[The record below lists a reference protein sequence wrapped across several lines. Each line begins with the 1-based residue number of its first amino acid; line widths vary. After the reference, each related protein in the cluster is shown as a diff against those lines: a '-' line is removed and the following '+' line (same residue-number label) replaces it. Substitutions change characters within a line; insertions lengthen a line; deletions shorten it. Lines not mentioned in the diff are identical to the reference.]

1 MLAKAVL
8 CAAIISSACSV
19 PSQAQAASQQQ
30 DRSSPA
36 PGPEPAGA
44 TIAQAGGDTGQSAS
58 NASQTADQQPSPTP
72 DSRDRIY
79 YPGDTERLKP
89 LGVKLFKNILLDQK
103 ELWTSPLRM
112 KKKDVVW
119 WLGIPAIT
127 AALLV
132 TDNKTIDT
140 FENSKGQITW
150 GNHISNIGASYTLI
164 PLVAGFYG
172 YGVWKDQPK
181 AREVGVLGAQ
191 ALLDSLII
199 VEVLKPIAGRNRP
212 NSTEKAGDFFQ
223 GGASFPSGHS
233 IESWSLA
240 SVIAHEYSHSKIVPI
255 VVYSLASVVSLS
267 RFAGQQHFASD
278 IFLGGAMGWFIGR
291 YVYQTHVNHAIH
303 KHGWMRPQILPRF
316 DPGQRTYGVTL
327 AFGN

>member
-1 MLAKAVL
+1 LAIAL
-8 CAAIISSACSV
+8 PAFSIAA
-19 PSQAQAASQQQ
+19 QDQTASEQQ
-30 DRSSPA
+30 DTSSIA
-36 PGPEPAGA
+36 SDQAPAGPTA
-44 TIAQAGGDTGQSAS
+44 TQPDSGANSSGG
-58 NASQTADQQPSPTP
+58 QTPTP
-72 DSRDRIY
+72 TEDSRDRIY

-89 LGVKLFKNILLDQK
+89 LGIKLFKNILLDQK
-103 ELWTSPLRM
+103 ELWTSPFRM
-112 KKKDVVW
+112 KTKDLGW
-119 WLGIPAIT
+119 WLGIPAVT
-127 AALLV
+127 AALIV
-132 TDNKTIDT
+132 TDHKTIDT

-172 YGVWKDQPK
+172 YGVLRDQPK

-199 VEVLKPIAGRNRP
+199 VQILKPIAGRNRP

-223 GGASFPSGHS
+223 GGVSFPSGHA

-240 SVIAHEYSHSKIVPI
+240 SVIAHEYKHNKIVPI
-255 VVYSLASVVSLS
+255 VVYSLATVVSLS

-278 IFLGGAMGWFIGR
+278 IFFGAAAGWFIGR

-303 KHGWMRPQILPRF
+303 KHGWLRPQIIPRF
-316 DPGQRTYGVTL
+316 DPGQRLYGVTL

>member
-1 MLAKAVL
+1 MVVKAVL
-8 CAAIISSACSV
+8 CVAIVLRSLSV
-19 PSQAQAASQQQ
+19 PAYAQTSGGQPDQPPAKATIPQPDNDANQSAGQQQ
-30 DRSSPA
+30 NSP
-36 PGPEPAGA
+36 
-44 TIAQAGGDTGQSAS
+44 
-58 NASQTADQQPSPTP
+58 P

-79 YPGDTERLKP
+79 YAEDTERLKP

-103 ELWTSPLRM
+103 DLWTSPFRM
-112 KKKDVVW
+112 KKKDLVW
-119 WLGIPAIT
+119 WLGIPAVT
-127 AALLV
+127 AALIL

-150 GNHISNIGASYTLI
+150 GNHLSNIGASYTLI
-164 PLVAGFYG
+164 PLVCGFYG

-199 VEVLKPIAGRNRP
+199 VEILKPIAGRNRP

-223 GGASFPSGHS
+223 GGVSFPSGHS

-240 SVIAHEYSHSKIVPI
+240 SVIAHEYGHNKIVPI
-255 VVYSLASVVSLS
+255 VVYSLATVVSLS

-278 IFLGGAMGWFIGR
+278 IFFGGAMGWFIGR
-291 YVYQTHVNHAIH
+291 YVYQTHMDHAIH
-303 KHGWMRPQILPRF
+303 KHAWMKPQILPRF

>member
-1 MLAKAVL
+1 MLCKAVL
-8 CAAIISSACSV
+8 CAAIAFRSLSV
-19 PSQAQAASQQQ
+19 PAYALTTG
-30 DRSSPA
+30 
-36 PGPEPAGA
+36 GPPDQTPGA
-44 TIAQAGGDTGQSAS
+44 TIPQPDSDAKPSSGQ
-58 NASQTADQQPSPTP
+58 QQNPPA

-103 ELWTSPLRM
+103 DLWTSPFRM
-112 KKKDVVW
+112 KKKDLVW
-119 WLGIPAIT
+119 WLGIPAVT

-223 GGASFPSGHS
+223 GGASFPSGHA

-240 SVIAHEYSHSKIVPI
+240 SVIAHEYGHSKIVPI
-255 VVYSLASVVSLS
+255 VVYSLATVVSLS

-278 IFLGGAMGWFIGR
+278 IFFGGAMGWFIGR
-291 YVYQTHVNHAIH
+291 YVYQTHMDHAIH

>member
-1 MLAKAVL
+1 MLTKAVL
-8 CAAIISSACSV
+8 CAVIIFPSLSI
-19 PSQAQAASQQQ
+19 PSQAQTTSEQQNGN
-30 DRSSPA
+30 SIA
-36 PGPEPAGA
+36 PVQEPAGA
-44 TIAQAGGDTGQSAS
+44 TIAQASDNAGSGAGQA
-58 NASQTADQQPSPTP
+58 PSHTP

-89 LGVKLFKNILLDQK
+89 LGIKLFKNILLDQK
-103 ELWTSPLRM
+103 DLWTSPFRM
-112 KKKDVVW
+112 KKKDLFW
-119 WLGIPAIT
+119 WIGIPAVT
-127 AALLV
+127 AALIV

-150 GNHISNIGASYTLI
+150 GNHISKIGASYTLI

-199 VEVLKPIAGRNRP
+199 VEILKPIAGRNRP
-212 NSTEKAGDFFQ
+212 NSAEKGGDFFQ
-223 GGASFPSGHS
+223 GGVSFPSGHA

-240 SVIAHEYSHSKIVPI
+240 SVIAHEYGRTKAIPI
-255 VVYSLASVVSLS
+255 VVYSLATVVSLS

-278 IFLGGAMGWFIGR
+278 IFFGAAAGWFIGR
-291 YVYQTHVNHAIH
+291 YVYKTHMDHAIH
-303 KHGWMRPQILPRF
+303 KHGWMRPQILPKF
-316 DPGQRTYGVTL
+316 DPGQRMYGVTL

>member
-1 MLAKAVL
+1 MLTKAAL
-8 CAAIISSACSV
+8 CLAITLPALRIAA
-19 PSQAQAASQQQ
+19 QAQTIGEQQ
-30 DRSSPA
+30 DTSSIASDQTPGSAAQPDTDASRS
-36 PGPEPAGA
+36 AG
-44 TIAQAGGDTGQSAS
+44 Q
-58 NASQTADQQPSPTP
+58 DQKPIE
-72 DSRDRIY
+72 DARDRIY
-79 YPGDTERLKP
+79 YPGDTEHLKP

-103 ELWTSPLRM
+103 ELWTSPFRM
-112 KKKDVVW
+112 KKKDLGW
-119 WLGIPAIT
+119 WIGIPAIT
-127 AALLV
+127 AALIV

-233 IESWSLA
+233 IESWALA
-240 SVIAHEYSHSKIVPI
+240 SVIAHEYQHTKVVPI
-255 VVYSLASVVSLS
+255 VVYSLATVVSLS

-278 IFLGGAMGWFIGR
+278 IFFGGAMGWFIGR

-303 KHGWMRPQILPRF
+303 KHGWLRPQIIPKF